1 MSSCPDYR
9 VQEYT
14 LVVEDSR
21 GQRTNATS
29 QATGGIVDIAIGG
42 LPEDTPHSYHV
53 LAINQIGNSNPST
66 LVEISE

>member
-14 LVVEDSR
+14 LVVEDFR

-42 LPEDTPHSYHV
+42 LPEDTPLRIPV
-53 LAINQIGNSNPST
+53 NL
-66 LVEISE
+66 